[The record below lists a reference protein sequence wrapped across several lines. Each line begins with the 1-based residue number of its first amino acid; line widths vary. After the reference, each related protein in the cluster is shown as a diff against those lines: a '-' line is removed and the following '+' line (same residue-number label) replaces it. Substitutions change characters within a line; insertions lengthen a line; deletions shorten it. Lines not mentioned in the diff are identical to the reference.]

1 MKTYALECEDG
12 CYYIGKSNNVEHR
25 ISRHFSSSPKS
36 GAAWTRLHRP
46 IKVVCIVEGDHEK
59 SMYCYAVAKYGKD
72 KVRGYAFCQS
82 K

>member
-12 CYYIGKSNNVEHR
+12 YYYIGKSTNVEHR
-25 ISRHFSSSPKS
+25 ISRHFSNGPKS
-36 GAAWTRLHRP
+36 GSAWTRLHKPVR
-46 IKVVCIVEGDHEK
+46 VACIVDGDQEK
-59 SMYCYAVAKYGKD
+59 SMYEYASAKYGKD